1 MATIIIANHRR
12 IATAQGRE
20 GKQTPK
26 IGVIWALRG
35 G

>member
-12 IATAQGRE
+12 IATAQGRQ

-26 IGVIWALRG
+26 IGVILAMREG
-35 G
+35 